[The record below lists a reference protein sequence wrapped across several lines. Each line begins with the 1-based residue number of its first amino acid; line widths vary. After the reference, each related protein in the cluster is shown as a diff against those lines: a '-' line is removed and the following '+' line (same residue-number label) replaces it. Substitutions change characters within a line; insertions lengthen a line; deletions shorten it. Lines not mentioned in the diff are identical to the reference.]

1 MTDTF
6 RTAAFE
12 SKLTASYKLIIKLSS
27 PIPRDS
33 SKRNEMYVHKKK
45 KVYRS
50 FIYKSQKPVNKS
62 NIHQQ
67 ANE

>member
-45 KVYRS
+45 K
-50 FIYKSQKPVNKS
+50 FIGALFIKAKNL
-62 NIHQQ
+62 
-67 ANE
+67 